1 MSLDLYSLNRSID
14 DEDTIE
20 YSRKAIL
27 YEKSDVN
34 KLVHDFKEKLNHFS
48 AKALMYFILREL
60 KHDVITEVEFVNV
73 GFGDLYDITVN
84 VLYEFETTGSKKIQK
99 RVNEIYKQT
108 GIEIIV
114 IDVKNLPDDIFQ
126 RYLKL
131 KEYIVPD

>member
-14 DEDTIE
+14 DEDAIE

-27 YEKSDVN
+27 YEKSDV
-34 KLVHDFKEKLNHFS
+34 VHDFKEKLNHFS

-131 KEYIVPD
+131 REYIIPD

>member
-1 MSLDLYSLNRSID
+1 
-14 DEDTIE
+14 
-20 YSRKAIL
+20 
-27 YEKSDVN
+27 VN

-84 VLYEFETTGSKKIQK
+84 VLYEFETTGSRKKQK

-131 KEYIVPD
+131 REYIVPD

>member
-14 DEDTIE
+14 DEDAIE

-27 YEKSDVN
+27 YDKSDAN

-131 KEYIVPD
+131 REYIIPD